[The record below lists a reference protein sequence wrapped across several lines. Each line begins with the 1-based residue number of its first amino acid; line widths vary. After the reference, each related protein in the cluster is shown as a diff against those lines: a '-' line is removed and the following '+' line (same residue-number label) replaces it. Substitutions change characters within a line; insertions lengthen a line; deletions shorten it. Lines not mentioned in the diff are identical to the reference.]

1 MSPRPIAFLTRP
13 VYVPKPWGGRRLA
26 SDLARRDLP
35 DGPIGEAWEASGL
48 DGAQTRVAGGALD
61 GAPLSE
67 ALGRSFPLLAKVID
81 AREDLSVQVHPDGRD
96 GPAAKEEAWV
106 ALGDG
111 GSVAVGLKPDA
122 RRHGGAERPWLDR
135 LERAR
140 LSGAR
145 NDPARPPTLVHVPA
159 GTVHAILAGS
169 LVWEVQTPVDVTWRL
184 DDYGR
189 LGLDGQPRALHVAQA
204 AGVLARGPEAPPGVK
219 AGGLHLRGRRFSLT
233 LLPPGTH
240 QGLEACLAFLPAGGR
255 FSGAGGEGA
264 FDVPAARTVVLTP
277 RATEVTSAGWVFLA
291 QATA

>member
-1 MSPRPIAFLTRP
+1 MSERPIAFLTRP

-26 SDLARRDLP
+26 TELARRGLP
-35 DGPIGEAWEASGL
+35 EGPIGEAWEASDL
-48 DGAQTRVAGGALD
+48 DEAPTRVDGGALD
-61 GAPLSE
+61 GARLSE
-67 ALGRSFPLLAKVID
+67 ALGRAFPLLAKVID

-111 GSVAVGLKPDA
+111 GAVAVGLNADA
-122 RRHGGAERPWLDR
+122 SGPGAAPRPWLDR

-140 LSGAR
+140 LTGAS
-145 NDPARPPTLVHVPA
+145 NAPSRPPTLVHVPA

-189 LGLDGQPRALHVAQA
+189 MGLDGRPRALHRSEA
-204 AGVLARGPEAPPGVK
+204 AGVLARGPEAPSGVEP
-219 AGGLHLRGRRFSLT
+219 GGLKLRGRRFGMT

-240 QGLEACLAFLPAGGR
+240 QGLKACLAFLPAGGR
-255 FSGAGGEGA
+255 FSGAGAASG

-277 RATEVTSAGWVFLA
+277 RATAVTSPGWVFLA
-291 QATA
+291 QAPA